1 MRKLTT
7 FYDNKPFITIEF
19 DIWSS
24 RSLQKYITLNVRF
37 NEPAPP
43 EGVRRH
49 LFNLGIRLF
58 PGKHTGETVTLKV
71 NEMLAEFGIDCGS
84 EVVLG
89 ILESAHDLDELAA
102 EPLVEPADSEVEDVR
117 DHDDDDA
124 TSGGGGAAAAAASA
138 AVSDAE

>member
-1 MRKLTT
+1 M
-7 FYDNKPFITIEF
+7 
-19 DIWSS
+19 
-24 RSLQKYITLNVRF
+24 
-37 NEPAPP
+37 
-43 EGVRRH
+43 RRH

-102 EPLVEPADSEVEDVR
+102 EPLVEPADEVEDVR